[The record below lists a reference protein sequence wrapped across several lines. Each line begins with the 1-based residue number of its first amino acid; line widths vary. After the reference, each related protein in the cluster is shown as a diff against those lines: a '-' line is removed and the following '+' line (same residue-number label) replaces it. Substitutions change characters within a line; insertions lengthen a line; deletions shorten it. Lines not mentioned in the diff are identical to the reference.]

1 MTHITIEHMILIPML
16 ILQIF
21 LFPLTANVM
30 MSTWESSRKN
40 LALQEAASHLG
51 STIQQV
57 YFLLNH
63 NTMNGTLTKGTDLPI
78 FIEDLPYSGNAT
90 LKSVLD
96 MTLDPTGKS
105 SKLLELTLRLSK
117 TDITS
122 TAQVLLGTNV
132 LWQESTF
139 QSNSPNAGITA
150 TKLPNGT
157 ISISFVS

>member
-1 MTHITIEHMILIPML
+1 MILIPML

-30 MSTWESSRKN
+30 MSTWESARKN
-40 LALQEAASHLG
+40 LALEEAASHLG
-51 STIQQV
+51 STVQQV
-57 YFLLNH
+57 YFLLDH
-63 NTMNGTLTKGTDLPI
+63 KTVNGTLTKRTDLPM
-78 FIEDLPYSGNAT
+78 FIESLPYSGNAT

-96 MTLDPTGKS
+96 MTLDPTGGS
-105 SKLLELTLRLSK
+105 SKLLEITLWLSE
-117 TDITS
+117 TEITS
-122 TAQVLLGTNV
+122 TVQVLLGTNV

-139 QSNSPNAGITA
+139 QSYSQNAGVTA